1 MHSRY
6 RCYERIVEIRLSR
19 SAGRA
24 LSKSNK
30 RLLIG
35 TKIELLAT
43 DPLARSVNVTRLQG
57 RSDFRL
63 RVQDWRV
70 VFRIEGD
77 ILYIDEIEPRG
88 SIYEDRS

>member
-1 MHSRY
+1 M
-6 RCYERIVEIRLSR
+6 EIKLSKA
-19 SAGRA
+19 AGRA
-24 LSKSNK
+24 LLKSNK
-30 RLLIG
+30 RALISR
-35 TKIELLAT
+35 KIAELASDPAT
-43 DPLARSVNVTRLQG
+43 LSANVTRLQG

-77 ILYIDEIEPRG
+77 TLYIDEIEPRG